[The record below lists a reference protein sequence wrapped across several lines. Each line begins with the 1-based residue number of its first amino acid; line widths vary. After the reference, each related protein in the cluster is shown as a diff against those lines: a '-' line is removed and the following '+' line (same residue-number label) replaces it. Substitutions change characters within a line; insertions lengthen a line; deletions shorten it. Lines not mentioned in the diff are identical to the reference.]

1 ERFDIVA
8 LKSNN
13 HALTQRGEAR
23 RRRSNRRAHE
33 WELRRDS
40 TTGETRRY
48 ERPAPSPAWT
58 DRETWRATAATT
70 TRGTPLGSCELRR
83 LRRIPRRGRPC
94 SDRVPFLGRPAI
106 RRSRPLPVAGRDRQ
120 PPRLLDPDSR

>member
-1 ERFDIVA
+1 
-8 LKSNN
+8 
-13 HALTQRGEAR
+13 
-23 RRRSNRRAHE
+23 
-33 WELRRDS
+33 
-40 TTGETRRY
+40 
-48 ERPAPSPAWT
+48 
-58 DRETWRATAATT
+58 ETWRATAATT

-120 PPRLLDPDSR
+120 PPRLLDPDSRRTSSPPRRTRHVARRGRPRRASVRHPALLSIAFVRLRATRPETIRLAVDLVV